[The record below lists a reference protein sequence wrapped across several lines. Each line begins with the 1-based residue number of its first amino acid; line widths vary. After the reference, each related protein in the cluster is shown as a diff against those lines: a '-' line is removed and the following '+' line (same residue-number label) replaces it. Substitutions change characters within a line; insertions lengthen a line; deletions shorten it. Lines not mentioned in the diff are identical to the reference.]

1 MFDKYVNAIKDFIPS
16 LISLLAV
23 FVVSRLIYELAG
35 PALGINESPD
45 IVGGVIR
52 TIAVVAASS
61 LLTVLAV
68 TAIDSGK

>member
-23 FVVSRLIYELAG
+23 FVVARLIYELGG

-45 IVGGVIR
+45 VIGGVIHS
-52 TIAVVAASS
+52 IAVVAASS